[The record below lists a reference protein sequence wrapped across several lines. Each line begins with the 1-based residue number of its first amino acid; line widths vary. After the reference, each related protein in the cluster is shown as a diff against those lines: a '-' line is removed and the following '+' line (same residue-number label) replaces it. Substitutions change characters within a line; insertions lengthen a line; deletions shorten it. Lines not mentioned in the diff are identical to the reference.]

1 MKCNN
6 CKSEWA
12 SNYEVSIC
20 PFCGKP
26 LNTVQ
31 EAMDISLA
39 LTKIVDDFGEDVL
52 NNPSR
57 VIACVMDYV
66 LENQKEK
73 KLLRIA
79 GDNKIFEL
87 MITARKS
94 QNTEQQKAI
103 CEKAVT
109 VLEDEAFLSKENA
122 RYIVSIIAR
131 GLSVVYTSTS
141 DKKMEEP
148 KEKSEIKDSLHVLQK
163 EQMSFVKDEN
173 KILDNTVTIEP
184 KKELVKKTRE
194 YYIDLAIR
202 NTKAANRND
211 IDEIYKIGREEFQ
224 CENYETAVS
233 CFRLAS
239 KFGNRDAFMIMGYC
253 YEFGYGVPED
263 EQAAN
268 GFYHLGE
275 ISNLVFDNYCLK
287 HSSESRATNRSGYA
301 YGLLNNPKA
310 LSINNKKYSNTTIS
324 ETKIL
329 PQKTGAEEKKRKGLS
344 NFWSNILGKE
354 HRIETLQ
361 QIVDSNDKATV
372 EEKAFIMNYGREY
385 LLKGEYQKGLK
396 WIKYAASHGYS
407 DANFILG
414 YCYDNGIGVAKDSKI
429 AEAFYL
435 QGSNSCDRYRSYS
448 NRYGDGW
455 LRQAREEGYK
465 LYMGKQL

>member
-12 SNYEVSIC
+12 SYYEVSIC
-20 PFCGKP
+20 PFCGEP

-141 DKKMEEP
+141 DKKMEDP

-224 CENYETAVS
+224 
-233 CFRLAS
+233 
-239 KFGNRDAFMIMGYC
+239 
-253 YEFGYGVPED
+253 
-263 EQAAN
+263 
-268 GFYHLGE
+268 
-275 ISNLVFDNYCLK
+275 
-287 HSSESRATNRSGYA
+287 
-301 YGLLNNPKA
+301 
-310 LSINNKKYSNTTIS
+310 
-324 ETKIL
+324 
-329 PQKTGAEEKKRKGLS
+329 
-344 NFWSNILGKE
+344 W
-354 HRIETLQ
+354 
-361 QIVDSNDKATV
+361 
-372 EEKAFIMNYGREY
+372 
-385 LLKGEYQKGLK
+385 
-396 WIKYAASHGYS
+396 
-407 DANFILG
+407 
-414 YCYDNGIGVAKDSKI
+414 
-429 AEAFYL
+429 
-435 QGSNSCDRYRSYS
+435 
-448 NRYGDGW
+448 
-455 LRQAREEGYK
+455 
-465 LYMGKQL
+465 